1 MKNKFDSHFILID
14 KCAEETRIAEI
25 LDGKIIKCISWFD
38 NNIPIIGNQL
48 DAFVVKKLHGG
59 LARARLNDKSLVTIR
74 GTPKSLK
81 ENSLVKIL
89 ITSEKFDNKPIQAKL
104 VDQDNYDVT
113 KLEYFSV
120 EDKVIAAVFT
130 RGIPI
135 LNDKYAI
142 YWEMLNLDQQY
153 LNALEPKVHLA
164 EGGLLWIEKTKAATL
179 IDVDTDKLK
188 IHSIDQ
194 LYFFCLSIF
203 DKCLKEIKLRN
214 IGGMILVDFPRLPL
228 SKRKLL
234 HQKFT
239 NIGKNTFVDGS
250 FLGFSKLLLYE
261 IYIPRKL
268 RLLGE
273 FYQDNSEFTFQ
284 NYLRSIWRKSKEMK
298 SKNNI
303 QFICGKDL
311 YNKIKTK
318 ITPEY
323 IKIVERQDLPH
334 DYGELV
340 DLRL

>member
-1 MKNKFDSHFILID
+1 MKNKFDSHFLLID

-25 LDGKIIKCISWFD
+25 LDEKIIKYISWFD
-38 NNIPIIGNQL
+38 NNIPIIGNQF
-48 DAFVVKKLHGG
+48 DAFVIKKLHGG
-59 LARARLNDKSLVTIR
+59 LARARLHDQSLVTIR
-74 GTPKSLK
+74 GAPKSLK
-81 ENSLVKIL
+81 ENSFVKIL

-104 VDQDNYDVT
+104 VDQDNNEVT
-113 KLEYFSV
+113 KLEYLSV
-120 EDKVIAAVFT
+120 EDKIILTVFSK
-130 RGIPI
+130 GIPI
-135 LNDKYAI
+135 LNDNYAI

-153 LNALEPKVHLA
+153 LNALEPKVQLM
-164 EGGLLWIEKTKAATL
+164 EGGLIWIEKTKAATL

-188 IHSIDQ
+188 INSIDE
-194 LYFFCLSIF
+194 LYYFCISIF

-228 SKRKLL
+228 SKRQLL

-239 NIGKNTFVDGS
+239 NIGKKTFVDGS

-268 RLLGE
+268 RLLDE
-273 FYQDNSEFTFQ
+273 FYQDKSEFTIQ
-284 NYLRSIWRKSKEMK
+284 NYLRSIWRKSKEIK

-311 YNKIKTK
+311 YKKINTK
-318 ITPEY
+318 ITPKY
-323 IKIVERQDLPH
+323 IKIVERQDLPN

-340 DLRL
+340 DLSL